1 MKRSI
6 ATVSVSGSL
15 PEKLRAIAAAG
26 FDGVEI
32 FDNDLVYYPGSPAEI
47 RELCAELGLEILL
60 FQPFRDFE
68 GGPRETLA
76 QNLSRAARKFEVM
89 QQLGCSR
96 MLLCSNVSPDSSE
109 DMATQVS
116 DLRALAEL
124 AAEYNI
130 TVGYEALAWGRH
142 VNMWRDA
149 WARVKAVDHPALG
162 IILDSFHILSRG
174 DNLDGLEE
182 VPPEKI
188 VFVQLADAP
197 LLKMDVLAWSRH
209 FRCFPG
215 QGELNLTQFM
225 TQLSA
230 HGYRGAWSLEI
241 FNDGFRAS
249 PVLPT
254 AQDGFRSL
262 LWLEE
267 QTYDWLAKQPLLPNA
282 MASLMERSLFH
293 SQPHPP
299 LLALEFIEFA
309 VSHNDGLAM
318 GQWLTQLGLVHAGEH
333 RSKSVALYRNGKVNV
348 ILNAQPES
356 QASGYYH
363 LHGISLCAVAWR
375 VRGVARLLQRAQDYG
390 YAIWQ
395 GETGPNERQIPALC
409 APDGSLIYLVEA
421 DEDPKND
428 IYHADFHLTHR
439 SAPPPALQSIDHLAI
454 ALADESSGNWIMFLR
469 SVPGFV
475 QDNEW
480 ELPDPLGLVRSRVLR
495 SPNDA
500 IRLPLNMSVSRETQ
514 IAQAL
519 TAYQGAGLQHVAF
532 GCEDLFSMVKAAQA
546 RGLKTLRIPDN
557 YYHDLRAR
565 FDLDPAFLSQLQAGN
580 VLYDRDDQ
588 GGELLHVYTVP
599 YEKGRFFFEL
609 LERRG
614 GYRGFGAAN
623 APVRLTAMR

>member
-6 ATVSVSGSL
+6 ATVSVSGTL
-15 PEKLRAIAAAG
+15 PDKLRAIAAAG

-32 FDNDLVYYPGSPAEI
+32 FDNDLVYYPGSPVEI
-47 RELCAELGLEILL
+47 RQLCEQLGLEILL

-68 GGPRETLA
+68 GGPRDRLA
-76 QNLSRAARKFEVM
+76 HNLARAARKFEVM
-89 QQLGCSR
+89 QQLGCQR
-96 MLLCSNVSPDSSE
+96 MLLCSNVSHDCS
-109 DMATQVS
+109 DDFATQVS
-116 DLRALAEL
+116 DLKALAQL
-124 AAEYNI
+124 AEQYGI
-130 TVGYEALAWGRH
+130 TLGYEALAWGRH
-142 VNMWRDA
+142 VSLWRDA
-149 WARVKAVDHPALG
+149 WARVEAVNHPALG
-162 IILDSFHILSRG
+162 IVLDSFHILSRG
-174 DNLDGLEE
+174 DSLDGLNA

-197 LLKMDVLAWSRH
+197 LLKMDVLSWSRH

-215 QGELNLTQFM
+215 QGEFNLTQFM

-230 HGYRGAWSLEI
+230 HGYRDAWSLEI

-249 PVLPT
+249 PVALT
-254 AQDGFRSL
+254 ARDGYRSL

-267 QTYDWLAKQPLLPNA
+267 QTRDWLIKQPLLPSA
-282 MASLMERSLFH
+282 LASLVGDGLFH
-293 SQPHPP
+293 SAPQPP
-299 LLALEFIEFA
+299 LLSLEFIEFT
-309 VSHNDGLAM
+309 VSHNDALAL
-318 GQWLTQLGLVHAGEH
+318 GQWLTQLGLVHAGDH
-333 RSKSVALYRNGKVNV
+333 RSKQVALYRNGKVHV

-363 LHGISLCAVAWR
+363 QHGISLCAVAWR
-375 VRGVARLLQRAQDYG
+375 VRGVDKLIKRAEDYG

-409 APDGSLIYLVEA
+409 APDGSLIYLVEDDA
-421 DEDPKND
+421 AGQDG
-428 IYHADFHLTHR
+428 YHSDFHLTHR
-439 SAPPPALQSIDHLAI
+439 TAPQPAMQTIDHLAI
-454 ALADESSGNWIMFLR
+454 ALPDDTRDNWIMFLR

-475 QDNEW
+475 QDTEW

-514 IAQAL
+514 IARAL
-519 TAYQGAGLQHVAF
+519 TTYQGAGLQHVAF
-532 GCEDLFSMVKAAQA
+532 GCDDLFSAVKAARE
-546 RGLKTLRIPDN
+546 RGLKTLPIPDN
-557 YYHDLRAR
+557 YYQDLMAR
-565 FDLDPAFLSQLQAGN
+565 FDLDADFLAQLQRYD
-580 VLYDRDDQ
+580 VLYDRDEQ

>member
-6 ATVSVSGSL
+6 ATVSVSGTL
-15 PEKLRAIAAAG
+15 PDKLRAIAAAG

-32 FDNDLVYYPGSPAEI
+32 FDNDLVYYPGSPVEI
-47 RELCAELGLEILL
+47 RQLCEQLGLEILL

-68 GGPRETLA
+68 GGPRDRLA
-76 QNLSRAARKFEVM
+76 QNLARAARKFEVM
-89 QQLGCSR
+89 QQLGCQR
-96 MLLCSNVSPDSSE
+96 MLLCSNVSPDCS
-109 DMATQVS
+109 DDFATQVS
-116 DLRALAEL
+116 DLKALAEL
-124 AAEYNI
+124 AEQHGI
-130 TVGYEALAWGRH
+130 TLGYEALAWGRH
-142 VNMWRDA
+142 VSLWRDA
-149 WARVKAVDHPALG
+149 WARVEAVNHPALG
-162 IILDSFHILSRG
+162 IVLDSFHILSRG
-174 DNLDGLEE
+174 DSLDGLDA

-197 LLKMDVLAWSRH
+197 LLKMDVLSWSRH

-215 QGELNLTQFM
+215 QGEFNLTQFM

-230 HGYRGAWSLEI
+230 HGYRDAWSLEI

-249 PVLPT
+249 PVAPT
-254 AQDGFRSL
+254 AQDGYRSL

-267 QTYDWLAKQPLLPNA
+267 QTRDWLIKQPLLPSA
-282 MASLMERSLFH
+282 LTSLIGDGLFH
-293 SQPHPP
+293 SAPQPP
-299 LLALEFIEFA
+299 LLSLEFIEFT
-309 VSHNDGLAM
+309 VSHNDALAL
-318 GQWLTQLGLVHAGEH
+318 GQWLTQLGLVHAGGH
-333 RSKSVALYRNGKVNV
+333 RSKQVALYRNGKVHV

-363 LHGISLCAVAWR
+363 QHGISLCAVAWR
-375 VRGVARLLQRAQDYG
+375 VRGVDKLIKRAQDYG

-409 APDGSLIYLVEA
+409 APDGSLIYLVEDDA
-421 DEDPKND
+421 SGQDG
-428 IYHADFHLTHR
+428 YHSDFHLTHR
-439 SAPPPALQSIDHLAI
+439 TAPQPAMQTIDHLAI
-454 ALADESSGNWIMFLR
+454 ALPDDTRDNWIMFLR

-475 QDNEW
+475 QDTEW

-514 IAQAL
+514 IARAL
-519 TAYQGAGLQHVAF
+519 TTYQGAGLQHVAF
-532 GCEDLFSMVKAAQA
+532 GCDDLFSAVKAARE
-546 RGLKTLRIPDN
+546 RGLKTLPIPDN
-557 YYHDLRAR
+557 YYQDLMAR
-565 FDLDPAFLSQLQAGN
+565 FDLDADFLAQLQRYD
-580 VLYDRDDQ
+580 VLYDRDEK
-588 GGELLHVYTVP
+588 GGELLHVYTGP

-614 GYRGFGAAN
+614 DYRGFGAAN

>member
-1 MKRSI
+1 MKRSV
-6 ATVSVSGSL
+6 ATVSVSGTL

-32 FDNDLVYYPGSPAEI
+32 FDNDLVYYPGSPVEI
-47 RELCAELGLEILL
+47 RQLCEALGLEILL

-68 GGPRETLA
+68 GGPRDRLA
-76 QNLSRAARKFEVM
+76 QNLARAARKFEVM
-89 QQLGCSR
+89 QQLGCQR
-96 MLLCSNVSPDSSE
+96 MLVCSNVSPDCS
-109 DMATQVS
+109 DDFATQVS
-116 DLRALAEL
+116 DLTALAEL
-124 AAEYNI
+124 AAEHGI
-130 TVGYEALAWGRH
+130 TLGYEALAWGRH
-142 VNMWRDA
+142 VRLWRDA
-149 WARVKAVDHPALG
+149 WARVKAVNHPALG
-162 IILDSFHILSRG
+162 IVLDSFHILSRG
-174 DNLDGLEE
+174 DSLDGLEA
-182 VPPEKI
+182 VPTEKI

-197 LLKMDVLAWSRH
+197 LLKMDVLSWSRH

-215 QGELNLTQFM
+215 QGEFNLTQFM

-230 HGYRGAWSLEI
+230 HGYRDAWSLEI

-249 PVLPT
+249 PVVPT
-254 AQDGFRSL
+254 AQDGYRSL

-267 QTYDWLAKQPLLPNA
+267 QTRDWLVGQPLLPSA
-282 MASLMERSLFH
+282 LASLAGEGLFH
-293 SQPHPP
+293 SAPQPP
-299 LLALEFIEFA
+299 LLSLEFIEFA
-309 VSHNDGLAM
+309 VSHNDALAL
-318 GQWLTQLGLVHAGEH
+318 GQWLTQLGLVHAGDH
-333 RSKSVALYRNGKVNV
+333 RSKQVSLYRNGKVHV

-363 LHGISLCAVAWR
+363 QHGISLCAVAWR
-375 VRGVARLLQRAQDYG
+375 VRGVDKLITRAQDYG

-409 APDGSLIYLVEA
+409 APDGSLIYLVE
-421 DEDPKND
+421 DEPAGQDG
-428 IYHADFHLTHR
+428 YHSDFHLTHR
-439 SAPPPALQSIDHLAI
+439 AAPQPAMQTIDHLAI
-454 ALADESSGNWIMFLR
+454 ALPDDTRDNWIMFLR

-475 QDNEW
+475 QDTEW

-514 IAQAL
+514 IARAL
-519 TAYQGAGLQHVAF
+519 TTYQGAGLQHVAF
-532 GCEDLFSMVKAAQA
+532 GCDDLFSAVKAARE
-546 RGLKTLRIPDN
+546 RGLKTLHIPDN
-557 YYHDLRAR
+557 YYQDLMAR
-565 FDLDPAFLSQLQAGN
+565 FDLDADFLAQLQRYD
-580 VLYDRDDQ
+580 VLYDRDEQ
-588 GGELLHVYTVP
+588 GGELLHVYTLP

>member
-6 ATVSVSGSL
+6 ATVSVSGTL
-15 PEKLRAIAAAG
+15 PDKLRAIAAAG

-32 FDNDLVYYPGSPAEI
+32 FDNDLVYYPGSPVEI
-47 RELCAELGLEILL
+47 RQLCEQLGLEILL

-68 GGPRETLA
+68 GGPRDRLA
-76 QNLSRAARKFEVM
+76 HNLARAARKFEVM
-89 QQLGCSR
+89 QQLGCQR
-96 MLLCSNVSPDSSE
+96 MLLCSNVSPDCS
-109 DMATQVS
+109 DDFATQVS
-116 DLRALAEL
+116 DLKALAEL
-124 AAEYNI
+124 AEQHGI
-130 TVGYEALAWGRH
+130 TLGYEALAWGRH
-142 VNMWRDA
+142 VSLWRDA
-149 WARVKAVDHPALG
+149 WARVEAVNHPALG
-162 IILDSFHILSRG
+162 IVLDSFHILSRG
-174 DNLDGLEE
+174 DSLDGLDV

-197 LLKMDVLAWSRH
+197 LLKMDVLSWSRH

-215 QGELNLTQFM
+215 QGEFNLTQFM

-230 HGYRGAWSLEI
+230 HGYRDAWSLEI

-249 PVLPT
+249 PVVPT
-254 AQDGFRSL
+254 AQDGYRSL

-267 QTYDWLAKQPLLPNA
+267 QTRDWLIKQPLLPSA
-282 MASLMERSLFH
+282 LASLAGDGLFH
-293 SQPHPP
+293 SAPQPP
-299 LLALEFIEFA
+299 LLSLEFIEFA
-309 VSHNDGLAM
+309 VSHNDALAL
-318 GQWLTQLGLVHAGEH
+318 GQWLTQLGLVHAGDH
-333 RSKSVALYRNGKVNV
+333 RSKQVALYRNGKVHV

-363 LHGISLCAVAWR
+363 QHGISLCAVAWR
-375 VRGVARLLQRAQDYG
+375 VRGVDKLIKRAQDYG

-409 APDGSLIYLVEA
+409 APDGSLIYLVE
-421 DEDPKND
+421 DEPAGQDG
-428 IYHADFHLTHR
+428 YHSDFHLTHR
-439 SAPPPALQSIDHLAI
+439 TAPQPAMQTIDHLAI
-454 ALADESSGNWIMFLR
+454 ALPDDTRDNWIMFLR

-475 QDNEW
+475 QDTEW

-514 IAQAL
+514 IARAL
-519 TAYQGAGLQHVAF
+519 TTYQGAGLQHVAF
-532 GCEDLFSMVKAAQA
+532 GCDDLISAVKAARE
-546 RGLKTLRIPDN
+546 RGLKTLPIPDN
-557 YYHDLRAR
+557 YYQDLMAR
-565 FDLDPAFLSQLQAGN
+565 FDLDADFLAQLQRYD
-580 VLYDRDDQ
+580 VLYDRDEQ

>member
-1 MKRSI
+1 MKRSV
-6 ATVSVSGSL
+6 ATVSVSGTL

-32 FDNDLVYYPGSPAEI
+32 FDNDLVYYPGSPVEI
-47 RELCAELGLEILL
+47 RQLCEELGLEILL

-68 GGPRETLA
+68 GGPRDRLA
-76 QNLSRAARKFEVM
+76 KNLARAARKFEVM
-89 QQLGCSR
+89 TQLGCQR
-96 MLLCSNVSPDSSE
+96 MLVCSNVSPDCS
-109 DMATQVS
+109 DDFNTQVS

-124 AAEYNI
+124 AAQYGI
-130 TVGYEALAWGRH
+130 TLGYEALAWGRH
-142 VNMWRDA
+142 VSLWRDA
-149 WARVKAVDHPALG
+149 WARVEAVDHPSFG
-162 IILDSFHILSRG
+162 IVLDSFHILSRG
-174 DNLDGLEE
+174 DSLDGLDI

-197 LLKMDVLAWSRH
+197 LLKMDVLSWSRH

-230 HGYRGAWSLEI
+230 HGYRDAWSLEI

-249 PVLPT
+249 PVVPT
-254 AQDGFRSL
+254 AQDGYRSL

-267 QTYDWLAKQPLLPNA
+267 QTRDWLVRQPLLPSA
-282 MASLMERSLFH
+282 LASLAGEELFH
-293 SQPHPP
+293 SAPQPP
-299 LLALEFIEFA
+299 LMALEFIEFA
-309 VSHNDGLAM
+309 VSHNDALAL

-333 RSKSVALYRNGKVNV
+333 RSKQVSLYRNGKVNV
-348 ILNAQPES
+348 ILNAQPDS

-363 LHGISLCAVAWR
+363 QHGISLCAVAWR
-375 VRGVARLLQRAQDYG
+375 VRGVENLIQRAQDYG

-409 APDGSLIYLVEA
+409 APDGSLIYLVE
-421 DEDPKND
+421 DEPAGQDG
-428 IYHADFHLTHR
+428 YHSDFNLTHR
-439 SAPPPALQSIDHLAI
+439 SAPQPAMQTLDHLAI
-454 ALADESSGNWIMFLR
+454 ALPDETRDNWIMFLR

-475 QDNEW
+475 QDTEW

-514 IAQAL
+514 IARAL
-519 TAYQGAGLQHVAF
+519 TTYQGAGLQHVAF
-532 GCEDLFSMVKAAQA
+532 GCDDLFSAVKAARE
-546 RGLKTLRIPDN
+546 RGLKTLRIPAN
-557 YYHDLRAR
+557 YYQDLLAR
-565 FDLDPAFLSQLQAGN
+565 FDLDPDFLAQLQRFD
-580 VLYDRDDQ
+580 VMYDRDEQ
-588 GGELLHVYTVP
+588 GGELLHVYTEP

-609 LERRG
+609 LERRRR
-614 GYRGFGAAN
+614 YHGFGAAN

>member
-6 ATVSVSGSL
+6 ATVSVSGTL
-15 PEKLRAIAAAG
+15 PDKLRAIAAAG

-32 FDNDLVYYPGSPAEI
+32 FDNDLVYYPGSPVEI
-47 RELCAELGLEILL
+47 RQLCEQLGLEILL

-68 GGPRETLA
+68 GGPRDRLA
-76 QNLSRAARKFEVM
+76 HNLARAARKFEVM
-89 QQLGCSR
+89 QQLGCQR
-96 MLLCSNVSPDSSE
+96 MLLCSNVSPDCS
-109 DMATQVS
+109 DDFATQVS
-116 DLRALAEL
+116 DLKALAQL
-124 AAEYNI
+124 AEQYGI
-130 TVGYEALAWGRH
+130 TLGYEALAWGRH
-142 VNMWRDA
+142 VSLWRDA
-149 WARVKAVDHPALG
+149 WARVEAVNHPALG
-162 IILDSFHILSRG
+162 IVLDSFHILSRG
-174 DNLDGLEE
+174 DSLDGLNA

-197 LLKMDVLAWSRH
+197 LLKMDVLSWSRH

-215 QGELNLTQFM
+215 QGEFNLTQFM

-230 HGYRGAWSLEI
+230 HGYRDAWSLEI

-249 PVLPT
+249 PVALT
-254 AQDGFRSL
+254 ARDGYRSL

-267 QTYDWLAKQPLLPNA
+267 QTRDWLIKQPLLPSA
-282 MASLMERSLFH
+282 LASLVGDGLFH
-293 SQPHPP
+293 SAPQPP
-299 LLALEFIEFA
+299 LLSLEFIEFT
-309 VSHNDGLAM
+309 VSHNDALAL
-318 GQWLTQLGLVHAGEH
+318 GQWLTQLGLVHAGDH
-333 RSKSVALYRNGKVNV
+333 RSKQVALYRNGKVHV

-363 LHGISLCAVAWR
+363 QHGISLCAVAWR
-375 VRGVARLLQRAQDYG
+375 VRGVDKLIKRAEDYG

-409 APDGSLIYLVEA
+409 APDGSLIYLVEDDA
-421 DEDPKND
+421 AGQDG
-428 IYHADFHLTHR
+428 YHSDFHLTHR
-439 SAPPPALQSIDHLAI
+439 TAPQPAMQTIDHLAI
-454 ALADESSGNWIMFLR
+454 ALPDDTRDNWIMFLR

-475 QDNEW
+475 QDTEW

-514 IAQAL
+514 IARAL
-519 TAYQGAGLQHVAF
+519 TTYQGAGLQHVAF
-532 GCEDLFSMVKAAQA
+532 GCDDLFSAVKAARE
-546 RGLKTLRIPDN
+546 RGLKTLPIPDN
-557 YYHDLRAR
+557 YYQDLMAR
-565 FDLDPAFLSQLQAGN
+565 FDLDADFLAQLQRYD
-580 VLYDRDDQ
+580 VLYDRDEQ

>member
-6 ATVSVSGSL
+6 ATVSVSGTL
-15 PEKLRAIAAAG
+15 PDKLRAIAAAG

-32 FDNDLVYYPGSPAEI
+32 FDNDLVYYPGSPVEI
-47 RELCAELGLEILL
+47 RQLCEQLGLEILL

-68 GGPRETLA
+68 GGPRDRLA
-76 QNLSRAARKFEVM
+76 HNLARAARKFEVM
-89 QQLGCSR
+89 QQLGCQR
-96 MLLCSNVSPDSSE
+96 MLLCSNVSPDCS
-109 DMATQVS
+109 DDFATQVS
-116 DLRALAEL
+116 DLKALAQL
-124 AAEYNI
+124 AEQYGI
-130 TVGYEALAWGRH
+130 TLGYEALAWGRH
-142 VNMWRDA
+142 VSLWRDA
-149 WARVKAVDHPALG
+149 WARVEAVNHPALG
-162 IILDSFHILSRG
+162 IVLDSFHILSRG
-174 DNLDGLEE
+174 DSLDGLNA

-197 LLKMDVLAWSRH
+197 LLKMDVLSWSRH

-215 QGELNLTQFM
+215 QGEFNLTQFM

-230 HGYRGAWSLEI
+230 HGYRDAWSLEI

-249 PVLPT
+249 PVALT
-254 AQDGFRSL
+254 ARDGYRSL

-267 QTYDWLAKQPLLPNA
+267 QTRDWLIKQPLLPSA
-282 MASLMERSLFH
+282 LASLVGDGLFH
-293 SQPHPP
+293 SAPQPP
-299 LLALEFIEFA
+299 LLSLEFIEFT
-309 VSHNDGLAM
+309 VSHNDALAL
-318 GQWLTQLGLVHAGEH
+318 GQWLTQLGLVHAGDH
-333 RSKSVALYRNGKVNV
+333 RSKQVALYRNGKIHV

-363 LHGISLCAVAWR
+363 QHGISLCAVAWR
-375 VRGVARLLQRAQDYG
+375 VRGVDKLIKRAEDYG

-409 APDGSLIYLVEA
+409 APDGSLIYLVEDDA
-421 DEDPKND
+421 AGQDG
-428 IYHADFHLTHR
+428 YHSDFHLTHR
-439 SAPPPALQSIDHLAI
+439 TAPQPAMQTIDHLAI
-454 ALADESSGNWIMFLR
+454 ALPDDTRDNWIMFLR

-475 QDNEW
+475 QDTEW

-514 IAQAL
+514 IARAL
-519 TAYQGAGLQHVAF
+519 TTYQGAGLQHVAF
-532 GCEDLFSMVKAAQA
+532 GCDDLFSAVKAARE
-546 RGLKTLRIPDN
+546 RGLKTLPIPDN
-557 YYHDLRAR
+557 YYQDLMAR
-565 FDLDPAFLSQLQAGN
+565 FDLDADFLAQLQRYD
-580 VLYDRDDQ
+580 VLYDRDEQ